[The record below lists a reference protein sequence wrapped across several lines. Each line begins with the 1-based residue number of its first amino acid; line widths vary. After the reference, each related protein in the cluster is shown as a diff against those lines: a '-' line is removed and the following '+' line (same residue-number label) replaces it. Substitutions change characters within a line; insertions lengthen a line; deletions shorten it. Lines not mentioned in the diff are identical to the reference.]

1 MRPLKSSDI
10 LMAAPTVQTVLVLD
24 EQPDTAATF
33 SALLPEPGGRVLAGN
48 SLEYLASLNREQME
62 SVSVIFLSSS
72 LPSTPGAESRLTV
85 EDIETRLLP
94 FFPLAALVLLEND
107 CPLDLQGRVSVQMT
121 VARLTRP
128 LDPDATRQALDAAQ
142 TFHAWLRA
150 AFWRWNS
157 RTSQDV
163 FEESIAR
170 ILHDINNQIT
180 GIKGGL
186 DLLDMVFVKLPD
198 LDAKQQGIRY
208 LNQFLRAGMGQ
219 TEQMIQRWRKL
230 RGAKKQNVE
239 QVALLP
245 ALRQAALALA
255 TPAQLRH
262 ITLRVVGENVPL
274 DSHETPPD
282 LPELWVEI
290 GGDLLGHVLIQAL
303 QNALE
308 AIGDQPDGCVQIEVG
323 LTRNDTMVS
332 IEIHDNGPGI
342 PEEIRSDIWRAFFST
357 KGGVRTGMGLAIG
370 KQVIDKSQGQISLI
384 PSSLGGAGLQILLP
398 KPG

>member
-24 EQPDTAATF
+24 EQPDTAATL

-121 VARLTRP
+121 VARLSRP

-198 LDAKQQGIRY
+198 SDAKQQGIRY

-255 TPAQLRH
+255 TPAQLRR
-262 ITLRVVGENVPL
+262 ITLGWLEKTFPSTVTKLHRIFRSCG
-274 DSHETPPD
+274 SKSGAIC
-282 LPELWVEI
+282 W
-290 GGDLLGHVLIQAL
+290 GHVLIQAL

-357 KGGVRTGMGLAIG
+357 KGACARAWGW
-370 KQVIDKSQGQISLI
+370 
-384 PSSLGGAGLQILLP
+384 PSASR
-398 KPG
+398 